1 MNLKSFLKKI
11 NPFYPGTLRYDIK
24 CLDGS
29 DYCPEK
35 IFNMDF
41 ENYLAKGSYSAL
53 SEDPDNYKSQGFRC
67 IIESP
72 QFLGSFN
79 KFKLKRQKGMLFPSI
94 RFFRTDFELIGYDIN
109 HVSNYEKCVVAI
121 I

>member
-11 NPFYPGTLRYDIK
+11 NPFYPGMVRYDIK

-41 ENYLAKGSYSAL
+41 ESYLAKGSYSAL
-53 SEDPDNYKSQGFRC
+53 SEDPDNYKLQCFHC
-67 IIESP
+67 VIETLSV
-72 QFLGSFN
+72 FGH
-79 KFKLKRQKGMLFPSI
+79 
-94 RFFRTDFELIGYDIN
+94 D
-109 HVSNYEKCVVAI
+109 YET
-121 I
+121 